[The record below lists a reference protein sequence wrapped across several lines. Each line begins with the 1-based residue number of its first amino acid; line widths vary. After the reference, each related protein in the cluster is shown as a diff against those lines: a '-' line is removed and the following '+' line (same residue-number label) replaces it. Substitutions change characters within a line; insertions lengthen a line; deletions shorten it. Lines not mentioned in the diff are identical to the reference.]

1 MIASDRLDIPDQGT
15 PGFGIGR
22 SGVTVTWGGYP
33 IGTVAGGVGEP
44 LVVDLLTA
52 ASDERVQDLLRV
64 VTYATTAQNPPA
76 TRTVTAVLSDG
87 DGGTSDQ
94 VQRTVAITAV
104 NDAPSASPTVL
115 TVAGQTATGRWTALD
130 PEGDAVTW
138 SVQAQ
143 PANNP
148 LTLDD
153 PATGAWRF
161 APPATGSAT
170 IRATDSHGAYTDFVV
185 PLLVSSP
192 ADPRPAPASDPP
204 LSAQLGTTWTWEL
217 AVAGDIASS
226 PSLELEA
233 IGAPAGLTISAPAG
247 RNATLTWPVPA
258 GATAGTNVRFHL
270 RISDRSS
277 GRSALVPVLIH
288 LRALI
293 GGGG

>member
-1 MIASDRLDIPDQGT
+1 LA
-15 PGFGIGR
+15 GIEVSNG
-22 SGVTVTWGGYP
+22 TVTWNSLAFATIQTAVRP
-33 IGTVAGGVGEP
+33 SRI
-44 LVVDLLTA
+44 DLLLN
-52 ASDERVQDLLRV
+52 ASASPASLSALLQA
-64 VTYATTAQNPPA
+64 VTYASTADAPPA
-76 TRTVTAVLSDG
+76 TRTVKVAFAVANFMTPVLA
-87 DGGTSDQ
+87 
-94 VQRTVAITAV
+94 QRTVAITAV

-115 TVAGQTATGRWTALD
+115 TVAGQTATGRWTAVD
-130 PEGDAVTW
+130 PEGDVVTW
-138 SVQAQ
+138 SVLVY
-143 PANNP
+143 PANGT
-148 LTLDD
+148 LTLID
-153 PATGAWRF
+153 PATGAWTF
-161 APPATGSAT
+161 APNSTNAGSAT
-170 IRATDSHGAYTDFVV
+170 VRATDGHAYADFVV
-185 PLLVSSP
+185 PVLVSGP

-204 LSAQLGTTWTWEL
+204 LSAQVGTTWTWEL

-258 GATAGTNVRFHL
+258 GATVGSNVRFHL